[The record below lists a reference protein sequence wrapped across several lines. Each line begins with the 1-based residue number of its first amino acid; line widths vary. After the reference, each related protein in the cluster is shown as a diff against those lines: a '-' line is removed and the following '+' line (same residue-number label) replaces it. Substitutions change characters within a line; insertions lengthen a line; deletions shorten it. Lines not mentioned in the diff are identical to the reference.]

1 MTLKCLPY
9 RFGQSFP
16 TTKWV
21 PSKRKANALGVVGSV
36 LLAATLLQGP
46 AFAMPD
52 EVQTTAHKTGYQTT
66 GRYDEV
72 PALCQAFLKKWPNRV
87 RVETFGATPQGRPM
101 LALVVTGSGVVTPKQ
116 AAEQKIP
123 VMLFQG
129 GIHSGEI
136 DGKDAGFWALSDLLE
151 RNDPLLDKVVLVFV
165 PVFNVDGHERFGRWN
180 RPNQNG
186 PEEMGWRVTSANLNL
201 NRDYAKAESPEM
213 QAMLGLL
220 ERWDPIL
227 YVDLHATNGA
237 QFQPDIA
244 FLVEPKYVGDPKL
257 VPMTLKM
264 QRQAIEKLESHGSMP
279 LDFYPSFR
287 TYSDPSSGFSDGAY
301 PPRFS
306 TGYWAL
312 RNRMVLLVETHSWK
326 AYPERV
332 KATKQTIEALAEL
345 TARDGKSWLAQAQTA
360 DHEASM
366 LAKKP
371 VPVRFKTAEK
381 VKKTLKFPGYSYRWE
396 DSPISGSKA
405 LVYDTSQTAI
415 WEVPYYD
422 DVEAEVTVD
431 APGEGYL
438 IPVTHARWVGE
449 KLRTHGI
456 EFRTLEAPV
465 SSGTFQSFRAST
477 VKLAPK
483 TLEGKTMATFQG
495 GWAPD
500 EASFEKGALFVPIA
514 QPKARLVMALLEPQA
529 SDSFA
534 AWGYFNAHFEQKEY
548 MEEYVIE
555 QVARTMLKEDPKLR
569 EQFEKRLKDDPE
581 FAKDPDA
588 RWDFFYRLHPS
599 YDVQMNLYPV
609 FRVEKGSL

>member
-1 MTLKCLPY
+1 MNLG
-9 RFGQSFP
+9 RF
-16 TTKWV
+16 
-21 PSKRKANALGVVGSV
+21 ASV
-36 LLAATLLQGP
+36 LLALSALHGP
-46 AFAMPD
+46 ILAMP
-52 EVQTTAHKTGYQTT
+52 EELQTTAHKTGYQQT

-72 PALCQAFLKKWPNRV
+72 QRLCQAFAQKWPKQIRI
-87 RVETFGATPQGRPM
+87 ETFGTTPQGRPM
-101 LALVVTGSGVVTPKQ
+101 LAMIVAGSGALTPEQ
-116 AAEQKIP
+116 SAANSLP

-129 GIHSGEI
+129 GIHAGEI
-136 DGKDAGFWALSDLLE
+136 DGKDAGFWAVSDLLE
-151 RNDPLLDKVVLVFV
+151 RNDPILDKVVLVFV

-201 NRDYAKAESPEM
+201 NRDYAKADSPEM

-220 ERWDPIL
+220 DRWDPIL

-244 FLVEPKYVGDPKL
+244 FLVEPKYVGDPKM

-264 QRQAIEKLESHGSMP
+264 QREAIEKLTAHGSMP

-287 TYSDPSSGFSDGAY
+287 TYSDPTSGFSDGAY

-312 RNRMVLLVETHSWK
+312 RNRMAMLVETHSWK

-332 KATKQTIEALAEL
+332 KATKQTIEALASL
-345 TARDGKSWLAQAQTA
+345 LARDGKGWLQQAKAA
-360 DHEASM
+360 DEAAAK
-366 LAKKP
+366 LAGKP
-371 VPVRFKTAEK
+371 VPIRFKTVENT
-381 VKKTLKFPGYSYRWE
+381 KKTLKFPGYSFHWA
-396 DSPISGSKA
+396 DSAVSGSKA
-405 LVYDTSQTAI
+405 LVYDTSKPAV

-422 DVEAEVTVD
+422 DVEAEITVE

-438 IPVTHARWVGE
+438 IPVTHAGWVGE

-456 EFRTLEAPV
+456 EFRTLNAPTSV
-465 SSGTFQSFRAST
+465 GSFQAFRARA
-477 VKLAPK
+477 VKLAAK

-495 GWAPD
+495 EWAPE
-500 EASFEKGALFVPIA
+500 EASFEKGSLFVPIA

-555 QVARTMLKEDPKLR
+555 QVAQKMLEHDPKLR
-569 EQFEKRLKDDPE
+569 QQFEERLKSDPE

-599 YDVQMNLYPV
+599 YDVGMNRYPI
-609 FRVEKGSL
+609 FRLEKGSL